1 MCVECKGLYT
11 PRGYGIYWH
20 ERPGRERNMKVWRC
34 VKCGYELP
42 RESDLLKICP
52 GCGALG
58 EFKRVEV
65 M

>member
-1 MCVECKGLYT
+1 MYSVNVYILPGVMVFTGL
-11 PRGYGIYWH
+11 
-20 ERPGRERNMKVWRC
+20 RPGRERNMKVWRC